1 VPGSEPRDP
10 RQRIVALFTTRL
22 PYKAAAIFFALVLWL
37 VVSAE
42 EPAEQLVEVRF
53 APVLDSSL
61 QLVGNRPGIRALVAG
76 PAREL
81 LKLYT
86 TPPTVR
92 RAFGAGTSDSI
103 RIELRASDVS
113 LPDGVSARVLD
124 VQPRALQL
132 RFRTLVE
139 RRVPVR
145 SALRPE
151 AGVLAANAEFVFEPE
166 SVTVRGERALVA
178 RIDAVRTEARTVSA
192 GEPPEFVEVE
202 VGRSGVEATPERV
215 RVLVRTRGVV
225 APVLDNVVVDSLGVA
240 ADSLRPPAARPDSL
254 ARRDSVRRDSLRR
267 DSLRRVPP
275 ETAP

>member
-202 VGRSGVEATPERV
+202 VTPERV